1 MKTKRW
7 IYFFLAAALFALH
20 AAEGFYSPE
29 VAAAAQATQ
38 SQESFE
44 RYRKAIKEAFGIDIK
59 NFKGKLAGGEADGQ
73 PLTKFDLNQLLMGIK
88 VEMEHTSD
96 RMLALEIAT
105 DHLEEFS
112 DYYTRLKKMEE
123 EAEKEKGKK
132 EQGQYGERLR

>member
-1 MKTKRW
+1 MRTRLW
-7 IYFFLAAALFALH
+7 IGYFLLASTVMVLQPA
-20 AAEGFYSPE
+20 GVFYHDGI
-29 VAAAAQATQ
+29 AAAAQATQ
-38 SQESFE
+38 SEESFE

-88 VEMEHTSD
+88 VELEHTSD
-96 RMLALEIAT
+96 KMLALEIAT

-123 EAEKEKGKK
+123 EAEREKGKK
-132 EQGQYGERLR
+132 